1 MAEIID
7 GKKISAQIKEE
18 VKQEAERL
26 LNFAAS
32 VSAVAISLSII
43 RYGVKI

>member
-26 LNFAAS
+26 LKG
-32 VSAVAISLSII
+32 
-43 RYGVKI
+43 RYGYSCSDPGGAG